1 MRRQNKKK
9 HGSPVVRGGKMAD
22 KQVKNMNQNLLDKEA
37 IVYDIL
43 LKNTDLMTNYYG
55 KAY

>member
-1 MRRQNKKK
+1 MEVQWLE
-9 HGSPVVRGGKMAD
+9 GEKMAD